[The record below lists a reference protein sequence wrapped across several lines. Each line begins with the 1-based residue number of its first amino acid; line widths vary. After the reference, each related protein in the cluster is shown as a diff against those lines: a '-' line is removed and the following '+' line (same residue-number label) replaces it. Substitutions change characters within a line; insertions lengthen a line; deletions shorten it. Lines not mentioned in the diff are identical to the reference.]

1 MLTSTANEDIRTSFW
16 PRVREFAVPASM
28 IETATARR
36 LAGDWAGACAA
47 AGFDVDLNLRA
58 VARDHGRELASRVRS
73 DLRAL
78 APDLLR
84 WHMPRIAPDGLLR
97 PGVTLTLAQ
106 YDTPEGPVH
115 LVARTAPA
123 WADAGQRISL
133 ALWSRSTA
141 DAVGHP
147 HPRPNRRF
155 RLDLHRHLWDAGRV
169 GELRGRSGAGEV
181 RGRDWGGEVHDRDG
195 AGEVRE
201 RSGTGEMREPD
212 RCGEVHDPD
221 GAGEMREW
229 SGTGDMREPDRC
241 GEVHDPDGAG
251 EMRERSG
258 PSDMREP
265 DRCGE
270 VHDPDGAGDIRVRTG
285 AGEGYDRT
293 GTGQFRGRTGA
304 AEDDDRT
311 GTSQPHERTGAG
323 QGHDRT
329 RTHQTRDR
337 TGAGQGHDQTGTGQG
352 HHRTATRHTPDQTRT
367 GEDHDRTRTHQPPDR
382 TGAGQGHDQT
392 GTGQGHHRTATRHT
406 PDQTRTGESPDQT
419 GTDEM
424 RQGSEVGEPSFRS
437 RSRQPA
443 LHELELMVPPGCAVD
458 RWAAEARILL
468 AAEGRTG
475 GVVLVR
481 LGGRQ
486 RLVLELAAD
495 DDVMRPVPTPSAGTV
510 SALPVLPDAATW
522 VLPDLRLLR
531 AGAIEAERL
540 HPLVAAALAPDRTA
554 TGPRRTP
561 DRPGRPRLVECRGA
575 RHRIGLVDG
584 VLAPLDHD
592 PDEIRREE
600 LLVALTGTP
609 LPCLQA
615 IDEAHRRPHCLAG
628 VRERLVH
635 GDTAG
640 ALAVVEGLLG
650 PEALLRTGPLRDEL
664 EAAALRR
671 ITYGLFR
678 AGLTGPGPTWFR
690 PRPSGRDPR
699 NRRTHRVT
707 RPESSTGEL
716 VPSSWPT
723 PSP

>member
-16 PRVREFAVPASM
+16 PRVREFAVSASM

-97 PGVTLTLAQ
+97 PGLTLTLAQ
-106 YDTPEGPVH
+106 YDAAEGPVH

-181 RGRDWGGEVHDRDG
+181 REWGWGGG
-195 AGEVRE
+195 VRE
-201 RSGTGEMREPD
+201 
-212 RCGEVHDPD
+212 
-221 GAGEMREW
+221 
-229 SGTGDMREPDRC
+229 
-241 GEVHDPDGAG
+241 
-251 EMRERSG
+251 
-258 PSDMREP
+258 
-265 DRCGE
+265 
-270 VHDPDGAGDIRVRTG
+270 GAGDIRVRTG
-285 AGEGYDRT
+285 AGEGHD
-293 GTGQFRGRTGA
+293 G
-304 AEDDDRT
+304 T
-311 GTSQPHERTGAG
+311 GTSQTPDQTGTGEDHHRTE
-323 QGHDRT
+323 T
-329 RTHQTRDR
+329 PQTRDR
-337 TGAGQGHDQTGTGQG
+337 TGAGESHDQTGAGKGHHRTETSQTRDQTGTGED
-352 HHRTATRHTPDQTRT
+352 HHRTR
-367 GEDHDRTRTHQPPDR
+367 
-382 TGAGQGHDQT
+382 
-392 GTGQGHHRTATRHT
+392 
-406 PDQTRTGESPDQT
+406 
-419 GTDEM
+419 TDEPQ
-424 RQGSEVGEPSFRS
+424 QGSEAGEPSFRS

-443 LHELELMVPPGCAVD
+443 LHELELMVPRGCAVD
-458 RWAAEARILL
+458 RWAAEARILH
-468 AAEGRTG
+468 AAEGRAG
-475 GVVLVR
+475 GILLVR
-481 LGGRQ
+481 LGGRH

-495 DDVMRPVPTPSAGTV
+495 DDVMRPVPTPSAGTL

-540 HPLVAAALAPDRTA
+540 HPLVAAALAPDRPA
-554 TGPRRTP
+554 SGPPRTP

-678 AGLTGPGPTWFR
+678 AGLTGPGPTRIR
-690 PRPSGRDPR
+690 PRPTRRDSR
-699 NRRTHRVT
+699 NRRTHPRHT
-707 RPESSTGEL
+707 A
-716 VPSSWPT
+716 
-723 PSP
+723 

>member
-58 VARDHGRELASRVRS
+58 VARDHGREPASRVRS

-97 PGVTLTLAQ
+97 PGVTLTLAR
-106 YDTPEGPVH
+106 YDAVEGPVH

-133 ALWSRSTA
+133 ALWSRSAA

-155 RLDLHRHLWDAGRV
+155 RLDLHRHLWDAGRA
-169 GELRGRSGAGEV
+169 GELRARSGAGEV
-181 RGRDWGGEVHDRDG
+181 WERGWGGEVRDG
-195 AGEVRE
+195 AGDLR
-201 RSGTGEMREPD
+201 D
-212 RCGEVHDPD
+212 
-221 GAGEMREW
+221 
-229 SGTGDMREPDRC
+229 
-241 GEVHDPDGAG
+241 
-251 EMRERSG
+251 
-258 PSDMREP
+258 
-265 DRCGE
+265 
-270 VHDPDGAGDIRVRTG
+270 RTG

-293 GTGQFRGRTGA
+293 GTSQIP
-304 AEDDDRT
+304 DRT
-311 GTSQPHERTGAG
+311 GTGESHDGTATTQT
-323 QGHDRT
+323 HDRT
-329 RTHQTRDR
+329 K
-337 TGAGQGHDQTGTGQG
+337 A
-352 HHRTATRHTPDQTRT
+352 A
-367 GEDHDRTRTHQPPDR
+367 EDHDRTRTR
-382 TGAGQGHDQT
+382 
-392 GTGQGHHRTATRHT
+392 
-406 PDQTRTGESPDQT
+406 QTRDRT
-419 GTDEM
+419 GTDELQ
-424 RQGSEVGEPSFRS
+424 QGSKAGEPSLES
-437 RSRQPA
+437 MSRQLPFHEPA
-443 LHELELMVPPGCAVD
+443 LMVPPGCAVD

-475 GVVLVR
+475 GVLLVR
-481 LGGRQ
+481 LGGRH

-510 SALPVLPDAATW
+510 SALPALPDAATW
-522 VLPDLRLLR
+522 ALPDLRLLR
-531 AGAIEAERL
+531 AGAIEVEQL
-540 HPLVAAALAPDRTA
+540 HPLVAAALAPDRAA
-554 TGPRRTP
+554 TGPPRTP
-561 DRPGRPRLVECRGA
+561 DRPGQPRLVECRGA

-690 PRPSGRDPR
+690 PRPSGRDSR
-699 NRRTHRVT
+699 NRRTHPRHAT
-707 RPESSTGEL
+707 
-716 VPSSWPT
+716 
-723 PSP
+723 

>member
-97 PGVTLTLAQ
+97 PGVTLTLAR
-106 YDTPEGPVH
+106 YTALEGPVH

-123 WADAGQRISL
+123 WADAGQGISL

-141 DAVGHP
+141 DAAGHP

-155 RLDLHRHLWDAGRV
+155 RLDLHRHLWDAGRA
-169 GELRGRSGAGEV
+169 GELRERV
-181 RGRDWGGEVHDRDG
+181 WGGEVRDRDG
-195 AGEVRE
+195 AGDTR
-201 RSGTGEMREPD
+201 D
-212 RCGEVHDPD
+212 
-221 GAGEMREW
+221 
-229 SGTGDMREPDRC
+229 
-241 GEVHDPDGAG
+241 
-251 EMRERSG
+251 
-258 PSDMREP
+258 
-265 DRCGE
+265 
-270 VHDPDGAGDIRVRTG
+270 RTG
-285 AGEGYDRT
+285 AGEGHDQTGTSQTRHRDRAGDTRDRT
-293 GTGQFRGRTGA
+293 GSCEAPNQTATSQTHHRTEA
-304 AEDDDRT
+304 VEDNDRT
-311 GTSQPHERTGAG
+311 GTSQPPDRDGAG
-323 QGHDRT
+323 DTRDRT
-329 RTHQTRDR
+329 EASQTQHRTEAAEVHDQSGTRQTRDR
-337 TGAGQGHDQTGTGQG
+337 HGIGDHPNQTGTAEA
-352 HHRTATRHTPDQTRT
+352 RNR
-367 GEDHDRTRTHQPPDR
+367 
-382 TGAGQGHDQT
+382 T
-392 GTGQGHHRTATRHT
+392 GTGEAPNQTATSQTHHR
-406 PDQTRTGESPDQT
+406 T
-419 GTDEM
+419 GTDELG
-424 RQGSEVGEPSFRS
+424 QGSAAGEPSVRS
-437 RSRQPA
+437 SHRQLASDGP
-443 LHELELMVPPGCAVD
+443 ELTVPPACAVD

-475 GVVLVR
+475 GLLLVR

-495 DDVMRPVPTPSAGTV
+495 DDLIRPVPTPSAGTV

-522 VLPDLRLLR
+522 VLPDLQLLR

-540 HPLVAAALAPDRTA
+540 HPLVAAALAPDRAA
-554 TGPRRTP
+554 TGPPRTP
-561 DRPGRPRLVECRGA
+561 DLQGRPRLVECRGA

-690 PRPSGRDPR
+690 PRPTGRDSR
-699 NRRTHRVT
+699 NRRTHPRHAA
-707 RPESSTGEL
+707 
-716 VPSSWPT
+716 
-723 PSP
+723 

>member
-97 PGVTLTLAQ
+97 PGLTLTLAR

-115 LVARTAPA
+115 LVGRTAPA

-141 DAVGHP
+141 NAVGHP

-155 RLDLHRHLWDAGRV
+155 RLDLHRHLWDAGRA
-169 GELRGRSGAGEV
+169 GELGARSGAGEV
-181 RGRDWGGEVHDRDG
+181 RERDWGGELRDPD
-195 AGEVRE
+195 AAADVRE
-201 RSGTGEMREPD
+201 RSRPGEARE
-212 RCGEVHDPD
+212 RHWGGELRDPD
-221 GAGEMREW
+221 GAAEVRDW
-229 SGTGDMREPDRC
+229 TG
-241 GEVHDPDGAG
+241 V
-251 EMRERSG
+251 
-258 PSDMREP
+258 
-265 DRCGE
+265 
-270 VHDPDGAGDIRVRTG
+270 
-285 AGEGYDRT
+285 GEGYDRT
-293 GTGQFRGRTGA
+293 GTSQTRDRHGASDTRDPTGTA
-304 AEDDDRT
+304 EARDQTATNQTHHQTGTAEDDDRT
-311 GTSQPHERTGAG
+311 GTSQ
-323 QGHDRT
+323 
-329 RTHQTRDR
+329 TRDR
-337 TGAGQGHDQTGTGQG
+337 ARTSQIPDQLPDRTEAAEGHNQTGTS
-352 HHRTATRHTPDQTRT
+352 QT
-367 GEDHDRTRTHQPPDR
+367 
-382 TGAGQGHDQT
+382 
-392 GTGQGHHRTATRHT
+392 
-406 PDQTRTGESPDQT
+406 PDQT
-419 GTDEM
+419 GTDEL
-424 RQGSEVGEPSFRS
+424 RQGSDVGEPSMRS
-437 RSRQPA
+437 RPSQLA
-443 LHELELMVPPGCAVD
+443 CHEPELMVSPDCAVD
-458 RWAAEARILL
+458 RWAAESGILL

-481 LGGRQ
+481 LGGRE
-486 RLVLELAAD
+486 RLVLELGAD
-495 DDVMRPVPTPSAGTV
+495 DDVIRPVPTPSAGTV

-522 VLPDLRLLR
+522 VLPDLQLLR

-540 HPLVAAALAPDRTA
+540 HPLVAAALAPDRAA
-554 TGPRRTP
+554 TGPPRTP

-650 PEALLRTGPLRDEL
+650 PDALLRTGPLRDEL

-678 AGLTGPGPTWFR
+678 AGLTGPGPNWFR
-690 PRPSGRDPR
+690 PRPSGRDSR
-699 NRRTHRVT
+699 NRRNHPRHAT
-707 RPESSTGEL
+707 
-716 VPSSWPT
+716 
-723 PSP
+723 